1 MVVTDSSKAA
11 DAYAAW
17 PNSLS
22 GNGLLT
28 RGRPVAGLGGCPYAS
43 GASGNVASEDLVYLL
58 QGLGIYTGVDLELL
72 MQAGNFICDALN
84 TATRSRVARALAGK
98 LPATGI

>member
-1 MVVTDSSKAA
+1 MRTRPGRTASVETASLRGAVRSPDSAA
-11 DAYAAW
+11 APTPPAL
-17 PNSLS
+17 P
-22 GNGLLT
+22 
-28 RGRPVAGLGGCPYAS
+28 R
-43 GASGNVASEDLVYLL
+43 NVASEDLVYLL

>member
-1 MVVTDSSKAA
+1 
-11 DAYAAW
+11 
-17 PNSLS
+17 
-22 GNGLLT
+22 
-28 RGRPVAGLGGCPYAS
+28 
-43 GASGNVASEDLVYLL
+43 VYLL